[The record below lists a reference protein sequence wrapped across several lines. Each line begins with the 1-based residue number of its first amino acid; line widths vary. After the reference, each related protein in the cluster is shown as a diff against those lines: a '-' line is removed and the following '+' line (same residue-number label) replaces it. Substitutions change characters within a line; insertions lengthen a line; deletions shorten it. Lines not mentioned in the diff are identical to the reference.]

1 MADILLKSCSFVFI
15 IVLGYILKRA
25 GLFKERDYKIVVNTV
40 IYITLPAAVVTSF
53 ASYELDLSLL
63 LAVLIGFALNVSIF
77 LISLA
82 LCRKKE
88 YGARVLWQNLV
99 PGYSIGTF
107 AMPFA
112 QSFFSPIAVVA
123 TCLFDAGNAIM
134 CCGGTYAITDSMLNK
149 SRGGKLKL
157 IGKRLLSS
165 APFVSYVVMFCVCIA
180 GIKVPVGVL
189 DFISPIA
196 GANAF
201 LAMFMIG
208 MMFEVKIE
216 KSMLKEV
223 VCITAVRL
231 IVALIAVVLLY
242 LFLPFSDEIKQA
254 LIICTFAPVSTT
266 STVLAEKMK
275 ADPAVCACI
284 YSLSIPIS
292 IVCIVASL
300 LFFGVL

>member
-1 MADILLKSCSFVFI
+1 MFDILLKSCSFVFI
-15 IVLGYILKRA
+15 IVLGYVLKKV
-25 GLFKERDYKIVVNTV
+25 GLFKERDYKIVASSV

-53 ASYELDLSLL
+53 AAHELDFSLI
-63 LAVLIGFALNVSIF
+63 LAVLIGFSLNVAIF

-82 LCRKKE
+82 LCRKKSYSE
-88 YGARVLWQNLV
+88 RVLWQNLV

-112 QSFFSPIAVVA
+112 QSFFSPVAVVA
-123 TCLFDAGNAIM
+123 TCLFDAGNAVM
-134 CCGGTYAITDSMLNK
+134 CCGGTYAISDSMLNK
-149 SRGGKLKL
+149 RRGGKVKL
-157 IGKRLLSS
+157 IAKRLLGS
-165 APFVSYVVMFCVCIA
+165 APFVSYVVMFCVSIA
-180 GIKVPVGVL
+180 GVKIPGEVL

-196 GANAF
+196 SANAF
-201 LAMFMIG
+201 LAMIMIG
-208 MMFEVKIE
+208 MMFDLKIE

-223 VCITAVRL
+223 VGITVVRFL
-231 IVALIAVVLLY
+231 VAIVAVVLLY
-242 LFLPFSDEIKQA
+242 LFLPFTDEIKQA

-266 STVLAEKMK
+266 STVLAEKMN

-300 LFFGVL
+300 IFFGVL

>member
-1 MADILLKSCSFVFI
+1 MVDILLKSCSFVFI
-15 IVLGYILKRA
+15 IILGYVLKKA

-53 ASYELDLSLL
+53 AAYELDFSLL
-63 LAVLIGFALNVSIF
+63 LAVFIGLALNVAIF
-77 LISLA
+77 FVSLA
-82 LCRKKE
+82 ICRKKA
-88 YGARVLWQNLV
+88 YGERVLWQNLV

-149 SRGGKLKL
+149 SRGGKIKL
-157 IGKRLLSS
+157 IGKRLIGS
-165 APFVSYVVMFCVCIA
+165 APFVSYVVMFCVCIT
-180 GIKVPVGVL
+180 GIKVPGVVL

-223 VCITAVRL
+223 VSITLVRL
-231 IVALIAVVLLY
+231 TVALIAVSLLY
-242 LFLPFSDEIKQA
+242 LFLPFSNEIKQA

-266 STVLAEKMK
+266 STVLAEKMN

-284 YSLSIPIS
+284 YSLSIPVS

>member
-223 VCITAVRL
+223 VCITTVRL